1 MRIDLGLDT
10 AVTRFVDALT
20 PIMQEVVERL
30 PDGQPDKAA
39 DDVVV
44 EAYNLA
50 CAFIDLDGLATDDE
64 LWALIQT
71 FSPRLDIPLLKATPA
86 DVRHAGL
93 TTGTSAFLNV
103 PSTLFEILRGLDQ
116 RDKTTYAHTYYDLAV
131 AIGHVVASIDSHTS
145 HTELLGIERF
155 RGHAARR
162 APGRADSR
170 NP

>member
-1 MRIDLGLDT
+1 
-10 AVTRFVDALT
+10 
-20 PIMQEVVERL
+20 
-30 PDGQPDKAA
+30 
-39 DDVVV
+39 VV

-50 CAFIDLDGLATDDE
+50 CAYIDLDGLATDDE

-71 FSPRLDIPLLKATPA
+71 FSPRIDIPLLKATPA

-155 RGHAARR
+155 RVMLLSELQAAPILQPATQAT
-162 APGRADSR
+162 APLA
-170 NP
+170 PAPAAPPQEPA